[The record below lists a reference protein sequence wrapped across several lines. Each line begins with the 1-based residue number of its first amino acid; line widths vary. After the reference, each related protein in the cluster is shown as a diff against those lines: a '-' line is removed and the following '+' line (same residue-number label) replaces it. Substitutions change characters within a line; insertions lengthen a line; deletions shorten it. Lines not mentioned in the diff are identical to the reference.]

1 MYPDVYVGGKK
12 KVDPLPLLLLL
23 SLGNILSDI
32 YNIKYNVSY
41 SLWWCY
47 MNLNCITL
55 SVLTT
60 NQNLD
65 MQIYIWFKKKKS
77 CQKIQKTL

>member
-1 MYPDVYVGGKK
+1 
-12 KVDPLPLLLLL
+12 
-23 SLGNILSDI
+23 
-32 YNIKYNVSY
+32 
-41 SLWWCY
+41 

-65 MQIYIWFKKKKS
+65 MQIYIWFKKKKLS
-77 CQKIQKTL
+77 EDSKNTLKIEFYGNYFMVQALQD